1 MQVPKISN
9 LCRLGVKLYF
19 SHNCL
24 VFLGI
29 LNLLNRSIKSSVFF
43 TYDIID
49 KAKNIITNSTKNLEK
64 DFKPRYDDSMLKKWY
79 IIQDKKDY
87 AEKTIGP
94 SNYEEYDIIVPFSG
108 GKWTKTSYIPLIED
122 IYKNYI
128 GFQESWPE
136 LKKEN
141 HLKHYNQYLDQFLIR
156 IGSDADLNKDDI
168 VSKQELEE
176 LKKLYELQ

>member
-1 MQVPKISN
+1 MIKQLYKQGITTIFSLIALTGCSLKDCNPNN
-9 LCRLGVKLYF
+9 LE
-19 SHNCL
+19 
-24 VFLGI
+24 
-29 LNLLNRSIKSSVFF
+29 
-43 TYDIID
+43 TYID